1 MYRMLLSINPE
12 FVKEIFS
19 GRKRYEFRKAKCKED
34 VQMMLIYETS
44 PIMQVVGQARIED
57 VIMGHPKEV
66 WKKTSS
72 HAGISKR
79 FFDLY
84 FKGRKKAVA
93 YKLADVQKFDSPL
106 PLSHFG
112 IDHAPQSFQYVAES

>member
-12 FVKEIFS
+12 FVNEIFS

-57 VIMGHPKEV
+57 VIIGHPKEV

-72 HAGISKR
+72 HAGISKH

-84 FKGRKKAVA
+84 FQGRKKAVA
-93 YKLADVQKFDSPL
+93 YKLADVQKFDRPL